1 MIFFSLG
8 IILVLIATLVYL
20 NIQFY
25 KERENFKLNLY
36 VLKGL
41 ILQNSK
47 AQSEQKEKLKLSEE
61 LEKRKMGSTIF
72 FKSNLKKLIY

>member
-25 KERENFKLNLY
+25 KEREF
-36 VLKGL
+36 
-41 ILQNSK
+41 Q
-47 AQSEQKEKLKLSEE
+47 
-61 LEKRKMGSTIF
+61 T
-72 FKSNLKKLIY
+72 

>member
-1 MIFFSLG
+1 MIFFSLE

-47 AQSEQKEKLKLSEE
+47 AQSEQKEK
-61 LEKRKMGSTIF
+61 RKMGSTIF
-72 FKSNLKKLIY
+72 FKSNLKN